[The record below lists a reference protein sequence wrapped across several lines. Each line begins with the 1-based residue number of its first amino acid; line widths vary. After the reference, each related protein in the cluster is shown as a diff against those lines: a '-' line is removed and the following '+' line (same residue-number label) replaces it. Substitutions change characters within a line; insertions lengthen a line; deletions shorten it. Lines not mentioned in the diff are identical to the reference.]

1 MSIGAFTD
9 KKQRPSQTEIQGMM
23 GVGLTYWDELLQFVR
38 EQYAPD
44 EEFRFMYGKKYG
56 WALRFQMRRK
66 LLTSFYPTDGGLTVQ
81 INLGPDA
88 VDQALEMSLG
98 ENVMNVINR
107 ATAYSEGR
115 WLFIPV
121 KSPQDIQDI
130 QRLIALRV
138 ETKRLA

>member
-9 KKQRPSQTEIQGMM
+9 KKQRPSESEIRDMIGA
-23 GVGLTYWDELLQFVR
+23 GLSDWEELVQFVV

-56 WALRFQMRRK
+56 WALRFQMRGK

-81 INLGPDA
+81 INLGPA
-88 VDQALEMSLG
+88 AIDQALAMNLG
-98 ENVMNVINR
+98 GNVLSVISQ

-121 KSPQDIQDI
+121 KSLQDIQDL

-138 ETKRLA
+138 ETRRLK

>member
-38 EQYAPD
+38 EQYAPE

-56 WALRFQMRRK
+56 WAIRFQLRRK
-66 LLTSFYPTDGGLTVQ
+66 LLTSFYPTEGGLTVQ

>member
-9 KKQRPSQTEIQGMM
+9 KKQQPSQTEIQDMM
-23 GVGLTYWDELLQFVR
+23 GAGLSDWEELVQFVR
-38 EQYAPD
+38 QQYAPD

-56 WALRFQMRRK
+56 WALRFHIRCK
-66 LLTSFYPTDGGLTVQ
+66 LLTSFYPTQGGLTVQ
-81 INLGPDA
+81 INLGPAA
-88 VDQALEMSLG
+88 VEQALKMNLG
-98 ENVMNVINR
+98 ENSRSVINQ

-138 ETKRLA
+138 ATKRL